1 MERNYF
7 CLDMATRNQQIIR
20 PFETSVFTGL
30 FTRKNNRLFH
40 FRNKEI
46 HSIENQHFILDVGFF
61 LFYKPINKILKYEK
75 GFNFYY

>member
-1 MERNYF
+1 MERSYF

-20 PFETSVFTGL
+20 PFDTSATTRIFA
-30 FTRKNNRLFH
+30 RKNNRLFH

-61 LFYKPINKILKYEK
+61 LFLQTDQQNLKI
-75 GFNFYY
+75 